1 MAAPVT
7 TGIEAVD
14 RELERRG
21 AFPDAE
27 TAEAVASRLL
37 AVWRAMQPGS
47 GDAYGVFTKA
57 RHRKQAQGG

>member
-14 RELERRG
+14 RELRRG
-21 AFPDAE
+21 PFADAE
-27 TAEAVASRLL
+27 TAKVVANQLL